1 MVEKKI
7 PKSCGTHDGTFHA
20 DEVTACAL
28 LVVFGQLDR
37 DKIVRTRD
45 PEKLSQC
52 EFVCDVGGIYDPA
65 NKLFDHH
72 QCDYQGSMSSAGMIL
87 LYLKEAS
94 IISEQQYYLF
104 NNNLISGVDDHDNGL
119 DPQIPGFCTYSHIMA
134 NFTPIHYDSTPDEQ
148 DAAFYVALDFAI
160 GHLTRMQE
168 RYQYVY
174 SCREDVAKAMEP
186 RNECLLFDR
195 AIPWMDLFFEM
206 GGINHPAQFV
216 IMPTGTHWKLRGI
229 PPTPDD
235 KMEVRLPLPL
245 DWAGHLEGDLKE
257 ISGIEG
263 AIFCHK
269 GRFIS
274 VWETEEDAKR
284 ALEYTLQHAKKELR

>member
-7 PKSCGTHDGTFHA
+7 PRSCGTHDGTFHA

-28 LVVFGQLDR
+28 LIVFDKVDR

-45 PEKLSQC
+45 PAKLNRC
-52 EFVCDVGGIYDPA
+52 EFVCDVGGIYDSSK
-65 NKLFDHH
+65 KLFDHH
-72 QCDYQGSMSSAGMIL
+72 QVEYQGSLSSAGMVL
-87 LYLKEAS
+87 LYLKDALLINDRE
-94 IISEQQYYLF
+94 YYHF

-119 DPQIPGFCTYSHIMA
+119 DPQIPGICTYSHVMA
-134 NFTPIHYDSTPDEQ
+134 NYTPIQYDALPEEQ
-148 DAAFYVALDFAI
+148 DASFYVALDFAI
-160 GHLTRMQE
+160 GHLQRMWD
-168 RYQYVY
+168 RYRYVH
-174 SCREDVAKAMEP
+174 SCREDVALAMEGCDD
-186 RNECLLFDR
+186 CLMFER
-195 AIPWMDLFFEM
+195 AIPWMDLFFEL

-245 DWAGHLEGDLKE
+245 EWAGHLEGDLKD

-274 VWETEEDAKR
+274 VWETLEDAKC
-284 ALEYTLQHAKKELR
+284 ALEYTLHHAKKELQ